1 MIDGSVKRNRW
12 WKFEFQIPH
21 VIERRS
27 KREIQ
32 LVDGT
37 NRYDTCS
44 LRASSRATLA
54 SRRL

>member
-27 KREIQ
+27 NFCILFKI
-32 LVDGT
+32 GT
-37 NRYDTCS
+37 LYILDSYAFVICDY
-44 LRASSRATLA
+44 L
-54 SRRL
+54 